1 MNDERIGR
9 GGGLTI
15 LEWALCI
22 LLTSIVAVTFTQV
35 VSRYVLQSSLA
46 WTEEL
51 ARYMFI
57 WLAALGAA
65 YAYKTKAH
73 FLLRF
78 VVDRFSQRNQM
89 VIATLVVAMT
99 SAFFIIFTWQAVLYS
114 VSVAGQIAPGTGL
127 SKSVPASSAVV
138 GGALMLF
145 YSIRN
150 WVDEVSV
157 YRDSASNDG
166 GPA

>member
-1 MNDERIGR
+1 MHSTLDEENRSR
-9 GGGLTI
+9 DSRLTI
-15 LEWALCI
+15 LEWALCV
-22 LLTSIVAVTFTQV
+22 LLTSIVAVTFIQV

-78 VVDRFSQRNQM
+78 VVDRFSDRNQAI
-89 VIATLVVAMT
+89 IATLVVAST
-99 SAFFIIFTWQAVLYS
+99 SAFLIVFVWQAILYTE
-114 VSVAGQIAPGTGL
+114 SVAGQFAPGTGL
-127 SKSVPASSAVV
+127 SKAVPASSAIV
-138 GGALMLF
+138 GG
-145 YSIRN
+145 IPR
-150 WVDEVSV
+150 WT
-157 YRDSASNDG
+157 RRR
-166 GPA
+166 PARGWRSCMMS